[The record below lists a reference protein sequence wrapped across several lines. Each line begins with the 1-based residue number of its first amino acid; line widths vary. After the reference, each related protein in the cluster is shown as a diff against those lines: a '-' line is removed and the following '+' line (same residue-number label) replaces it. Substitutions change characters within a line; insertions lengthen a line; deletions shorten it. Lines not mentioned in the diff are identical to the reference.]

1 MANVRIR
8 KEMPGVE
15 LSEQE
20 FKTRYRERFY
30 DPAFRAREDEI
41 ERIAEVAW
49 RAYSESRKA
58 PHTRRAGTGFADPD
72 YELSVEWIA
81 ARDRIDGGAA
91 SAEGSLPHPRASS

>member
-1 MANVRIR
+1 MANFAFARR
-8 KEMPGVE
+8 CRGSSSAKE
-15 LSEQE
+15 E
-20 FKTRYRERFY
+20 FKTAYRERFY

-81 ARDRIDGGAA
+81 AQRPDRGWRSIGRRI
-91 SAEGSLPHPRASS
+91 SPHPRASC